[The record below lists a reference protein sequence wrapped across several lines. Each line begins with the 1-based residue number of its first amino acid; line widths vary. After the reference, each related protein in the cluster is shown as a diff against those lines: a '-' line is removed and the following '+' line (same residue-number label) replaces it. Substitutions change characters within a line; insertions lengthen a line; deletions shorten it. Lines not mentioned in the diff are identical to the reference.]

1 MGVGSWKLVKGR
13 WKKLI
18 AETKTKVKL
27 LNVKLISDS
36 PYLFDFVIP
45 EFKVS

>member
-1 MGVGSWKLVKGR
+1 LEDGR
-13 WKKLI
+13 ELI

-36 PYLFDFVIP
+36 PYMFDFAIP